1 MCSDEIWSHETK
13 WIIVKMSICQVVT
26 QTTTYFPAA
35 TVQHCSFCCSMIVI
49 YSVIRSCVQCF
60 CNIDAV
66 FTHIYPS
73 YTNNRY
79 WLTYACWGYQWI
91 IDLLISLLE
100 PSITLTQTQMQ
111 KLELMKETLIVWLL
125 FKNGFTFQITML
137 CCQKSGK
144 LLEIIPPGWT
154 LLLTQKLKQIDEN
167 ICKKI
172 YLKKK
177 SDCCIKLSCDFNT
190 FNF

>member
-1 MCSDEIWSHETK
+1 
-13 WIIVKMSICQVVT
+13 MSICQVVT

-35 TVQHCSFCCSMIVI
+35 TAQHCSFCCSMIVI
-49 YSVIRSCVQCF
+49 YSIIRSWVQCF

-125 FKNGFTFQITML
+125 FKNGFTFQITTETNCWKYL
-137 CCQKSGK
+137 QENLFEKEK
-144 LLEIIPPGWT
+144 WLLYKIILWFQHFQFLNSNSNADWYYWMT
-154 LLLTQKLKQIDEN
+154 ASETV
-167 ICKKI
+167 
-172 YLKKK
+172 YLKI
-177 SDCCIKLSCDFNT
+177 IKVQLLPSVPQ
-190 FNF
+190 